1 MNGITI
7 EDYWKVSN
15 DLDDLLFD
23 FATMTTREDSK
34 RIIEKI
40 KKIQQNYDLICT
52 NAEQRL
58 IKQPCVLSTVQ

>member
-1 MNGITI
+1 MIYKVMNGITI

-15 DLDDLLFD
+15 DLDDLKFD

-40 KKIQQNYDLICT
+40 KEIQQKFDLICT
-52 NAEQRL
+52 NAERRL
-58 IKQPCVLSTVQ
+58 INDH

>member
-15 DLDDLLFD
+15 DLDDLKFD

-40 KKIQQNYDLICT
+40 KEIQQNFDLICT

-58 IKQPCVLSTVQ
+58 IKQPCGLSTAE

>member
-58 IKQPCVLSTVQ
+58 IKQPCGFSTVQ

>member
-15 DLDDLLFD
+15 DLDDLKFD

-40 KKIQQNYDLICT
+40 KEIRRNYDLICT

-58 IKQPCVLSTVQ
+58 IKQPCGLSTAE